1 MNQLKAYSEI
11 TGDVLDLGPA
21 TDDVDALLGLGEM
34 MATNRDSLIVF
45 TERPVPLQKWEPSD
59 E

>member
-1 MNQLKAYSEI
+1 MSQLKAYSEI

-21 TDDVDALLGLGEM
+21 TEDLDALLGLGDM

-45 TERPVPLQKWEPSD
+45 VDGPALQKWEST
-59 E
+59 